1 MFFYEE
7 PFAGALGNI
16 YMYIYILKTV
26 YIYYICIII
35 YVPVCVQ
42 CVCIHMLHVTLLA
55 LAKTE
60 ALYVEV
66 INMVLRSSDD
76 I

>member
-1 MFFYEE
+1 
-7 PFAGALGNI
+7 
-16 YMYIYILKTV
+16 MYL
-26 YIYYICIII
+26 C
-35 YVPVCVQ
+35 VCSV
-42 CVCIHMLHVTLLA
+42 CVCIHILHVTLLA